1 MKIPNYID
9 HTSCLNYRNEATTGF
24 QYVELG
30 SGEVLEGER
39 KPVHHLFFV
48 LEGEVSV
55 QCDAF
60 DKIEVKADEIVFL
73 PKASSCRIKVVED
86 TVLVSFSF
94 EKIVYF
100 CDKYS
105 LQSLCVHARQKEYQF
120 QSLVMKESIRE
131 FLLLLGGYLRDGLS
145 CNHLHEIKEKELFIL
160 FRSYYTKDE
169 LASFF
174 FPIVGAD
181 IDFKN
186 KVLECSLNAKNAGE
200 LAQLMGI
207 PLPGFR
213 KMFAENFGEPVYQ
226 WMLKQKSQN
235 ILYQLM
241 VSDIDMK
248 TIAYELGFSSLPH
261 FSNFCIKRFGLSPT
275 ELKKQIRE
283 KASHQEFLDL

>member
-1 MKIPNYID
+1 MEIPNYID
-9 HTSCLNYRNEATTGF
+9 HTSCLQYKNESKTGF
-24 QYVELG
+24 KYMELEP
-30 SGEVLEGER
+30 GECLEGER
-39 KPVHHLFFV
+39 KPVHHLIFIM
-48 LEGEVSV
+48 EGNVFV

-60 DKIEVKADEIVFL
+60 DGIEVKTAGIVFL
-73 PKASSCRIKVVED
+73 PKASSCQIKAVEH

-94 EKIVYF
+94 EKIADF

-105 LQSLCVHARQKEYQF
+105 LQSLCAHARQKEYQF
-120 QSLVMKESIRE
+120 QSLAMKDSIRN
-131 FLLLLGGYLRDGLS
+131 FLVLLNTYLKDGLS
-145 CNHLHEIKEKELFIL
+145 CGHLHEVKERELFIL

-174 FPIVGAD
+174 FPLVGTD
-181 IDFKN
+181 VDFKN
-186 KVLECSLNAKNAGE
+186 KVLECSISARNAGE

-213 KMFAENFGEPVYQ
+213 KMFVENFGEPVYQ
-226 WMLKQKSQN
+226 WMLKQRSQS

-241 VSDIDMK
+241 VSDMDMK

-261 FSNFCIKRFGLSPT
+261 FSNFCIKRFGLPPT

-283 KASHQEFLDL
+283 KASHQELLNL